1 LNAIDDRLP
10 ATVEIREADKGIAV
24 SFCEPSHPPPGARHD
39 ITAYQVGRPKMKRR
53 RFIAGLLSATTIG
66 TAQAQRSAKIYR
78 IALVDP
84 VHPTAEITDM
94 SSFPFYVG
102 FFEQLHRLGY
112 FEGDN
117 TRIERYSGDGVA
129 ERYPELAREVVNR
142 NPDVIF
148 VAGQRSM
155 LDFIAATTTIPIL
168 GIMTDPVGLGMV
180 KSVARPG
187 GNVTG
192 VSIDAGFEIYQKRL
206 ELLKEANSQISKV
219 GLFLSRAVWEKT
231 PLGAAMEEGAQRT
244 GISLVWLSNGPLLE
258 AEYRRAFA
266 AMPREGTDALIVS
279 EQAENWKHR
288 QLIVELAAKGRL
300 PAIYPFHPYVELGG
314 LMAYGLS
321 LLELGRRAADAVDQ
335 ILRGAKPGDIPIY
348 QPTRFELS
356 INLRTA
362 RTLGIEMPSSLL
374 VQADDVIE

>member
-1 LNAIDDRLP
+1 
-10 ATVEIREADKGIAV
+10 
-24 SFCEPSHPPPGARHD
+24 
-39 ITAYQVGRPKMKRR
+39 
-53 RFIAGLLSATTIG
+53 
-66 TAQAQRSAKIYR
+66 
-78 IALVDP
+78 
-84 VHPTAEITDM
+84 
-94 SSFPFYVG
+94 
-102 FFEQLHRLGY
+102 
-112 FEGDN
+112 
-117 TRIERYSGDGVA
+117 
-129 ERYPELAREVVNR
+129 VVNR

>member
-1 LNAIDDRLP
+1 
-10 ATVEIREADKGIAV
+10 
-24 SFCEPSHPPPGARHD
+24 
-39 ITAYQVGRPKMKRR
+39 MKRR
-53 RFIAGLLSATTIG
+53 QFIAGLLSATTIG

-84 VHPTAEITDM
+84 VNPTAEITDM

-102 FFEQLHRLGY
+102 FFEQLHQLGY

-279 EQAENWKHR
+279 EKAENWKHR
-288 QLIVELAAKGRL
+288 QLIVELAAKGWL